1 MEKICA
7 QRVQRVLMAIMLGI
21 VMGLAG
27 SGMLAAAFFLQL
39 FIMIMLI
46 IWAVTNF
53 CPSIWMLEKILGKC
67 DFEKSSDEQN

>member
-27 SGMLAAAFFLQL
+27 SGMLAAAFVLQL

-53 CPSIWMLEKILGKC
+53 CPSIWLLEKTIGKC